1 MNQADRT
8 PHPAISERGA
18 TDQPFTSISPN
29 PCSTAFDRLRVLLSD
44 RCMRVRRPRILS
56 RLWRGNKVKSP
67 SRSIIRRSP
76 DSRAA
81 ATSSGAE
88 KFIEA
93 WISGE
98 LGLPVLPVR
107 PDDLF
112 EAYRKF
118 SDQDGHVGHTA
129 WRQFLLVVHARQ
141 DFKSIRSRYLDGSNA
156 MSRFLVH
163 KSCAWPDGMRKQQ
176 WFGASVEAFRRA
188 LDNWTERA

>member
-1 MNQADRT
+1 MKAKAHS
-8 PHPAISERGA
+8 PHPAKSVRGA
-18 TDQPFTSISPN
+18 TDLPFTSISPRT
-29 PCSTAFDRLRVLLSD
+29 CSTAFDRLRVLLSA

-56 RLWRGNKVKSP
+56 RFWRGIKVKSP
-67 SRSIIRRSP
+67 SRPITSESP
-76 DSRAA
+76 DSHAA
-81 ATSSGAE
+81 AIPSGAE
-88 KFIEA
+88 KFVEA

-112 EAYRKF
+112 EAYRRF
-118 SDQDGHVGHTA
+118 SNQEGHVGHTA

-176 WFGASVEAFRRA
+176 WFGSSVEAFRRA
-188 LDNWTERA
+188 LDNWPERA